1 MPPTTPV
8 SDPPGTAA
16 RDAPASTGTGPD
28 AGAPQHDDSEIA
40 ALFKALAHPARVQL
54 ARFLSTQEAC
64 FFGSLADRLP
74 QSRSTVS
81 QHITQM
87 KDGGLIKA
95 PESGD
100 RGCYCL
106 DREAVARLKAFVA
119 SL

>member
-1 MPPTTPV
+1 MFPTLPV
-8 SDPPGTAA
+8 ADPPA
-16 RDAPASTGTGPD
+16 
-28 AGAPQHDDSEIA
+28 AGAALAVSAPERADAEIA
-40 ALFKALAHPARVQL
+40 ALFKALAHPARIQL
-54 ARFLSTQEAC
+54 ARFLSTQETC
-64 FFGSLADRLP
+64 YFGSLADRLP
-74 QSRSTVS
+74 QSSSTVS